1 MKIELSNTFKKQL
14 KRYIK
19 KDKSLINEFEKL
31 LEKLKENSKLGVS
44 LGNNLFK
51 IRIKGFKKGSS
62 GGYRVINYIVSDDK
76 VILVIIYAK
85 YDISNLTKDEILT
98 ILKKELK

>member
-1 MKIELSNTFKKQL
+1 MNIELSNIFKKQL

-19 KDKSLINEFEKL
+19 KDKNLINEFETL
-31 LEKLKENSKLGVS
+31 LEKLTENPKYGIP

-51 IRIKGFKKGSS
+51 IRIKGFNKGAR
-62 GGYRVINYIVSDDK
+62 GGYRVINYIISNNEI
-76 VILVIIYAK
+76 ILVIIYAK
-85 YDISNLTKDEILT
+85 NEISNMTKEEILS